1 MLLKNDEIARLKT
14 KSEYD
19 DQLND
24 WNIPPF
30 VLRAKEINF
39 PKVNGKRIMAQ
50 EKDERD
56 LSI

>member
-30 VLRAKEINF
+30 VLRAKEITF
-39 PKVNGKRIMAQ
+39 PKVNGKRIMA
-50 EKDERD
+50 
-56 LSI
+56 

>member
-39 PKVNGKRIMAQ
+39 PKVNGKRIMA
-50 EKDERD
+50 
-56 LSI
+56 